1 MYFCVNLAVFSENVI
16 YYKNFIVLYCKNKHV
31 YDIIKLI
38 YILFWQ
44 MIIEYEVMRMKRIK
58 SFFKILGMLVLC
70 ASFTGCGVNGNVDD
84 YAVNTGYGDSDTV
97 KSSSGVSKDSIK
109 VGVIHLSDPAE
120 GSGYTYTHDIG
131 IMGMQQNL
139 GLSDSQII
147 RKINVNDSDKEA
159 TRKAIKECIDEGCNI
174 IFSTSWGYMETTA
187 QMAEEYPDV
196 YFSHGTGYMS
206 NGKNFNNYFG
216 RIYQPRY
223 LSGIVAGMNTKTNKI
238 GYVAAMG
245 SENSEVTGGI
255 DAFALGV
262 YSVNPS
268 AQIYVKV
275 TNSWYDPEAEKAA
288 ASTLL
293 DMNCDVITQ
302 HCDTTYPQLLAQQKN
317 VYSIG
322 YNSDMSKDAPDACL
336 CSVIWNWSAYYTAA
350 VQSVIDGT
358 WDGSNYYGGMNENLV
373 GITQLAD
380 FCKSGTQQK
389 VDEAKKDIISGKL
402 GIFDGV
408 IETNTGTTVGESGKT
423 LKDSDI
429 TGNINWYFKTVT
441 VVQ

>member
-1 MYFCVNLAVFSENVI
+1 
-16 YYKNFIVLYCKNKHV
+16 
-31 YDIIKLI
+31 
-38 YILFWQ
+38 

-70 ASFTGCGVNGNVDD
+70 ASFTGCGMNGNIDD

-275 TNSWYDPEAEKAA
+275 TNSWYDHEAEKAA

-373 GITQLAD
+373 GITQLAY

-408 IETNTGTTVGESGKT
+408 IETNTGTTVGENGKT

>member
-1 MYFCVNLAVFSENVI
+1 
-16 YYKNFIVLYCKNKHV
+16 
-31 YDIIKLI
+31 
-38 YILFWQ
+38 
-44 MIIEYEVMRMKRIK
+44 MKRIK
-58 SFFKILGMLVLC
+58 SFFTILGMLVLC
-70 ASFTGCGVNGNVDD
+70 ASIIACGVNGNSYE

-275 TNSWYDPEAEKAA
+275 TNSWYDPAAEKAA

-293 DMNCDVITQ
+293 NMNCDVIAQ

-358 WDGSNYYGGMNENLV
+358 WDGSNYYGGMNENIV

-429 TGNINWYFKTVT
+429 TGNIN
-441 VVQ
+441 

>member
-1 MYFCVNLAVFSENVI
+1 
-16 YYKNFIVLYCKNKHV
+16 
-31 YDIIKLI
+31 
-38 YILFWQ
+38 
-44 MIIEYEVMRMKRIK
+44 MIIEYEVVRMKKIK

-70 ASFTGCGVNGNVDD
+70 ASFTGCGVNGNIDD

-358 WDGSNYYGGMNENLV
+358 WDGSNYYGGMNENIV

-441 VVQ
+441 LVQ

>member
-1 MYFCVNLAVFSENVI
+1 
-16 YYKNFIVLYCKNKHV
+16 
-31 YDIIKLI
+31 
-38 YILFWQ
+38 
-44 MIIEYEVMRMKRIK
+44 MIIEYEVVRMKRIK

-70 ASFTGCGVNGNVDD
+70 ASFTGCGVNGNIDD

-293 DMNCDVITQ
+293 GMNCDVITQ

-373 GITQLAD
+373 GITQLAY

-408 IETNTGTTVGESGKT
+408 IETNTGTTVGENGKT

>member
-1 MYFCVNLAVFSENVI
+1 
-16 YYKNFIVLYCKNKHV
+16 
-31 YDIIKLI
+31 
-38 YILFWQ
+38 
-44 MIIEYEVMRMKRIK
+44 MIIEYEVVRMKRIK

-70 ASFTGCGVNGNVDD
+70 ASFTGCGVNGNIDD

-131 IMGMQQNL
+131 IMGMQQNI

-293 DMNCDVITQ
+293 NMNCDVIAQ

-358 WDGSNYYGGMNENLV
+358 WDGSNYYGGMNENIV

-441 VVQ
+441 LVQ

>member
-1 MYFCVNLAVFSENVI
+1 
-16 YYKNFIVLYCKNKHV
+16 
-31 YDIIKLI
+31 
-38 YILFWQ
+38 
-44 MIIEYEVMRMKRIK
+44 MIIEYEVVRMKRIK

-70 ASFTGCGVNGNVDD
+70 ASFTGCGVNGNIDD

-109 VGVIHLSDPAE
+109 VGVIHLSDPTE

-147 RKINVNDSDKEA
+147 RKINVNDSDKDA

-238 GYVAAMG
+238 GYVAAMS

-275 TNSWYDPEAEKAA
+275 TNSWYDPAAEKAA

-293 DMNCDVITQ
+293 NMNCDVIAQ

-358 WDGSNYYGGMNENLV
+358 WDGSNYYGGMNENIV

-441 VVQ
+441 LVQ